1 MNKNT
6 IVYGLLIAGG
16 LLAYY
21 AWKNEKANADKTKEE
36 ATSLSDGKFVDDV
49 PVSPDVLGIKN
60 AKNSLIKQPKNKTS
74 LIVEPLIGKRQST
87 KLSGKAEFL
96 EP

>member
-21 AWKNEKANADKTKEE
+21 AWKNEKTNAEKAKEE
-36 ATSLSDGKFVDDV
+36 VKSLSSGTFVDDV

-60 AKNSLIKQPKNKTS
+60 AKNSLIQEVKNKTS

>member
-21 AWKNEKANADKTKEE
+21 AFKKEKANAEKAKEE
-36 ATSLSDGKFVDDV
+36 ATASGSGTFVDDIPV
-49 PVSPDVLGIKN
+49 PAKVLGIRNPK
-60 AKNSLIKQPKNKTS
+60 KGSIQELKNKVS
-74 LIVEPLIGKRQST
+74 QIAEPLMGTKQLT
-87 KLSGKAEFL
+87 KLSGKGEFL
-96 EP
+96 QD

>member
-21 AWKNEKANADKTKEE
+21 AWKNEKTNAEKAKEE
-36 ATSLSDGKFVDDV
+36 ATSLGSGTFVDDV

-60 AKNSLIKQPKNKTS
+60 PKKTLIQQVKNKTS
-74 LIVEPLIGKRQST
+74 SIVEPLIGKKQLT